1 MPLMRRR
8 RPTTTTRRTLSRR
21 RPHSHGQSLVEFTL
35 ALPLLLL
42 ILLFSVDMGRVYL
55 GWVTL
60 NNAARIGANYAAE
73 NPTAAFGPGSA
84 YAQAIQADVDAA
96 ATLDCPIVTI
106 PAPTFSGS
114 RTPAT
119 SLGNLATVS
128 ISCTF
133 HPITP
138 IIGDI
143 VGNNVQ
149 VAAVAVFPIRVGFS
163 SK

>member
-1 MPLMRRR
+1 MV
-8 RPTTTTRRTLSRR
+8 TRHRSRAVGTLAAATERVR
-21 RPHSHGQSLVEFTL
+21 GQSLVEF
-35 ALPLLLL
+35 ALVLPVFLLLL
-42 ILLFSVDMGRVYL
+42 LVAIDMGRVYL

-73 NPTAAFGPGSA
+73 NPTASFGPGSV
-84 YAQAIQADVDAA
+84 YANAIQADVDAA
-96 ATLDCPIVTI
+96 AGLDCPIGSI

-114 RTPAT
+114 GTPAT
-119 SLGNLATVS
+119 SLGNLATVNLN
-128 ISCTF
+128 CTF

-138 IIGDI
+138 MISAV

-149 VAAVAVFPIRVGFS
+149 VGAIAVFPIRVGFS